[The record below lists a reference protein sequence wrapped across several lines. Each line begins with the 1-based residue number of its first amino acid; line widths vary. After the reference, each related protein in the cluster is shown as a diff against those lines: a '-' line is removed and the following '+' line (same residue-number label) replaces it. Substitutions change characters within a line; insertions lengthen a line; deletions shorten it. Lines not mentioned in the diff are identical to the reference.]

1 MNIVDSIVNYTIRQE
16 SSDESEEEDDFI
28 NVNNFIENVFTR
40 TGQTPLTASSM
51 DGNRKMVETLLRNGA
66 NPNVVDSTGMSP
78 LLASCLS
85 MNSLVVTKALLSKGA
100 NVNAKVGTGDNIYGE
115 TALHYV
121 IKDLSQKGEKQR
133 LIFAQSLMKYGA
145 DPSLRSRVIDPI
157 IGRKTLNS
165 REYASLKGRRRLAR
179 MLRSSKKY
187 KRKTN
192 PRNASFMDEILRSF
206 VDIPPMIHAIVFA
219 LLAGYA
225 SSTSYPAL
233 AGVSLGV
240 AIFLTLLYLVVD
252 YQTKRYDQILQ
263 SGTFSG
269 SSSNNKPH
277 SKATSRGKLSKK
289 HRNRAMAK
297 NPVSAYEMPTDGKL
311 VRRIHTNP
319 TRLEKKKAKK
329 SKKSKESSK
338 ANKKK
343 SGVRKV
349 RKSKTKSK
357 IA

>member
-1 MNIVDSIVNYTIRQE
+1 M
-16 SSDESEEEDDFI
+16 
-28 NVNNFIENVFTR
+28 
-40 TGQTPLTASSM
+40 
-51 DGNRKMVETLLRNGA
+51 
-66 NPNVVDSTGMSP
+66 
-78 LLASCLS
+78 
-85 MNSLVVTKALLSKGA
+85 
-100 NVNAKVGTGDNIYGE
+100 AKH
-115 TALHYV
+115 AHMC
-121 IKDLSQKGEKQR
+121 KDLSQKGEKQR
-133 LIFAQSLMKYGA
+133 LIFAQALLKDGA
-145 DPSLRSRVIDPI
+145 DPSLRSRVIDPT

-187 KRKTN
+187 KRKTK
-192 PRNASFMDEILRSF
+192 PRNVSFMDTTLRSF
-206 VDIPPMIHAIVFA
+206 IDIPPMIHAVVFA

-252 YQTKRYDQILQ
+252 YQTKRHDQILQ

-329 SKKSKESSK
+329 AKSRKKAPRQIKRSRE
-338 ANKKK
+338 
-343 SGVRKV
+343 
-349 RKSKTKSK
+349 
-357 IA
+357 

>member
-1 MNIVDSIVNYTIRQE
+1 MNILDSIVNYNIREE
-16 SSDESEEEDDFI
+16 SSDGSEAEDDFI

-66 NPNVVDSTGMSP
+66 NPNVVDSTGLSP

-100 NVNAKVGTGDNIYGE
+100 NVNAKVGTGENIYGE
-115 TALHYV
+115 TPLHYV

-133 LIFAQSLMKYGA
+133 LIFAQSLLKYGA
-145 DPSLRSRVIDPI
+145 DPSLRSRVIDPT

-187 KRKTN
+187 KRKTK
-192 PRNASFMDEILRSF
+192 PRNVSFMDTTLRSF
-206 VDIPPMIHAIVFA
+206 IDIPPMIHAVVFA

-233 AGVSLGV
+233 AGVSLGL

-252 YQTKRYDQILQ
+252 YQKKRHDEILQ
-263 SGTFSG
+263 SGMFSD
-269 SSSNNKPH
+269 SSSIHAPH
-277 SKATSRGKLSKK
+277 RKISSRGKPPKK
-289 HRNRAMAK
+289 YRNRTMAR
-297 NPVSAYEMPTDGKL
+297 NPVSAYEIPA
-311 VRRIHTNP
+311 VRRIHTSP

-329 SKKSKESSK
+329 KKKSKESSK
-338 ANKKK
+338 ASKKK
-343 SGVRKV
+343 SAMRKV

-357 IA
+357 VA